1 MWCSTTRSPE
11 SVCGAAADEFVA
23 YNAVAQAVMDWSF
36 GVVTND
42 LYAHSLPRL
51 TGLLTQG
58 VLGVSH
64 DPFAPRRG
72 PLGSSPYREAA
83 IGNAHT
89 LVPGPLARP

>member
-1 MWCSTTRSPE
+1 VWCSTTRSPE

-58 VLGVSH
+58 VLGSH
-64 DPFAPRRG
+64 NHDLCTPPRT
-72 PLGSSPYREAA
+72 PWLLS
-83 IGNAHT
+83 I
-89 LVPGPLARP
+89 